1 MVHLFGATSSP
12 SCASY
17 ALRKTAED
25 RKYVASQK
33 AVETVLYNFYVDDC
47 LRSVCME
54 KEAIDLVKGL
64 RETSK
69 TTSMF
74 FMKEQ
79 NNVQNSELLNPALKF
94 ECLDVNANHS
104 F

>member
-1 MVHLFGATSSP
+1 MPPIEEYRMIVHLFWATSLP

-33 AVETVLYNFYVDDC
+33 AVETVLNNFYVDDC

-54 KEAIDLVKGL
+54 KEAIDLVKDL
-64 RETSK
+64 RDLC
-69 TTSMF
+69 
-74 FMKEQ
+74 
-79 NNVQNSELLNPALKF
+79 SEEGF
-94 ECLDVNANHS
+94 C
-104 F
+104 